1 MTITEVLARINGQRS
16 KIKLVMLAI
25 SLAVFLIGVTLY
37 LGSLAFDGLPVSA
50 RFLPNS
56 VLMAITPALSVLLVY
71 ELFVLIL
78 SVQDTLVTFIRHLFE
93 VVSLIVIRD
102 MFKSLEQLSSSPD
115 TRLFIEFGVI
125 ATGSLVVYFLVEV
138 LERIENNFISMS
150 LEIKD
155 SPKKNALLA
164 YVKNYLELLLLLAF
178 LGLSLYQGIA
188 WLAGVYGTGYNT
200 AFLNIAFSGVI
211 FFNFILLF
219 LSLFATDNYETLF
232 EYSSLVLASA
242 IVLIALPKNP
252 LIYVPLII
260 SALLF
265 VIITMLMHGFARGQS
280 LGSLFRQIKHR

>member
-1 MTITEVLARINGQRS
+1 MTITEILAKINGQRS
-16 KIKLVMLAI
+16 KIKLVMLGI
-25 SLAVFLIGVTLY
+25 SLAVFLIGVALY
-37 LGSLAFDGLPVSA
+37 LGSLAFNELPVSA
-50 RFLPNS
+50 RFVPNS

-102 MFKSLEQLSSSPD
+102 MFKSLEQLSSNPD
-115 TRLFIEFGVI
+115 TRLYIEFGVI
-125 ATGSLVVYFLVEV
+125 AIGSLVVYFLVEV

-155 SPKKNALLA
+155 SPKKSALLA
-164 YVKNYLELLLLLAF
+164 YVKNYLELLLILAF

-188 WLAGVYGTGYNT
+188 WLAGVHGTGYNT